1 MTDEKTPQT
10 CHTILIFD
18 HDNHDNDDNSEDEYE
33 YEDKDNVKMM
43 IA

>member
-18 HDNHDNDDNSEDEYE
+18 HDDDNDDNSEDEYE